1 MDPHALVT
9 ALAKTELLGAFADE
23 DLERVAAIAVLDRRP
38 ARFTLFRRGEL
49 STAVFVVLEGSVRV
63 YVGPERGVE
72 TTLGVV
78 GPLESFG
85 EMALVD
91 GGAHAASAETIEP
104 ATLARIERE
113 AWLGLLRDRP
123 ELTGVLLGAI
133 GPIVRRYGDRAVEC
147 LFLDLEGRVARMLL
161 HIADRAVRR
170 AEPTR
175 LDLDLTQGELA
186 KMVAGSRQ
194 SVNQVLRR
202 LEASGHV
209 RHDEEGIEITDR
221 EGLERRATP

>member
-91 GGAHAASAETIEP
+91 GGARAASAQALEP
-104 ATLARIERE
+104 VTLARVERE
-113 AWLGLLRDRP
+113 AWLALLRDRP
-123 ELTGVLLGAI
+123 ELAGILLRSL
-133 GPIVRRYGDRAVEC
+133 GPIVRRHGDHAVEC

-161 HIADRAVRR
+161 HIADRAGRR

-186 KMVAGSRQ
+186 TMVAGSRQ

-209 RHDEEGIEITDR
+209 RRDEDGIEITDR

>member
-1 MDPHALVT
+1 METAALVA
-9 ALAKTELLGAFADE
+9 ALAKTDLLGAFPAE
-23 DLERVAAIAVLDRRP
+23 DLERVASIAVLDRHR
-38 ARFTLFRRGEL
+38 ARSTLFRRGEP

-63 YVGPERGVE
+63 YVGPERGEE

-104 ATLARIERE
+104 STLARIERE
-113 AWLGLLRDRP
+113 AWLAVLRDRP
-123 ELTGVLLGAI
+123 EIAGILLHSF
-133 GPIVRRYGDRAVEC
+133 GPIVRRYGDHAVEC

-161 HIADRAVRR
+161 HIADRAGRR
-170 AEPTR
+170 ADRMR
-175 LDLDLTQGELA
+175 LDLHLTQGELA

-194 SVNQVLRR
+194 TVNQILRR
-202 LEASGHV
+202 LEASGHL
-209 RHDEEGIEITDR
+209 RHHEDGIEITDR
-221 EGLERRATP
+221 DGLERRATP